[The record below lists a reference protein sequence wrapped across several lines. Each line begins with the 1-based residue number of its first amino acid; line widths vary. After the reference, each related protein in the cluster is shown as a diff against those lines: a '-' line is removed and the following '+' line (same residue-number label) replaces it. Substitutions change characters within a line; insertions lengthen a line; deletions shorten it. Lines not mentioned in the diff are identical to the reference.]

1 MDLGW
6 TSFSVVSPNIL
17 ESFADKSVDLSKA
30 FDTDGLS
37 FPSFVNVKKDFLLMG
52 IVFLGKRLE
61 MLLLFKKSIVQFLG
75 WIYRCAITNVHSVI
89 SHFYQITRS
98 HLCKMY
104 GIVGSFNVTVRSIIM
119 VQLHHNRWFLSL
131 FYSIIAPSSN
141 GL

>member
-52 IVFLGKRLE
+52 TFFFREETGNAAVV
-61 MLLLFKKSIVQFLG
+61 KKV
-75 WIYRCAITNVHSVI
+75 Y
-89 SHFYQITRS
+89 
-98 HLCKMY
+98 
-104 GIVGSFNVTVRSIIM
+104 
-119 VQLHHNRWFLSL
+119 SL
-131 FYSIIAPSSN
+131 IFR
-141 GL
+141 